1 MPNLA
6 ESCVD
11 LSYSNLCQP
20 AINYQPDANNMKGF
34 VGCKECHRI
43 IAGERQSVA
52 PALYQEAVAGPLWVT
67 SGSREPRF

>member
-6 ESCVD
+6 ASCVN

-34 VGCKECHRI
+34 FRCEECHRI

-52 PALYQEAVAGPLWVT
+52 PALNQEAVAGPFRVKT
-67 SGSREPRF
+67 GSRTRHL